1 MHGRKGSLMSLPNSA
16 SPDRASTG
24 APIEVRGCHQRF
36 GSFTALH
43 GVDLSVSGGEFVTL
57 LGPSGSGKTTL
68 LRILAGLVM
77 PTGGTIHVAGRDVT
91 YLPSEKRDIGMVFQ
105 NYALFPHMTIF
116 ENVAFPL
123 RIRHKARQEIS
134 HRVGEALEL
143 VGLPQLGHRYP
154 GQLSGGQQQR
164 VAIARA
170 LVFRPRV
177 LLMDEP
183 LGSLDKRLRQQL
195 QLEIR
200 KLQKEVGITTIY
212 VTHDQD
218 EAFTISDRIAVMDKG
233 SILQIAAPFEIYR
246 APAARFVADFVG
258 DLNCIEG
265 RVTLTGTGTVLRTR
279 GGLDLPIRTSDLPDG
294 SLANCCVR
302 PEHIELVPDGS
313 SPGVDATLT
322 NIRFKGDHQRSEAL
336 LDDGTR
342 LTINL
347 PSDSALVDGART
359 RLNWPAER
367 AHLFAAG

>member
-1 MHGRKGSLMSLPNSA
+1 
-16 SPDRASTG
+16 
-24 APIEVRGCHQRF
+24 
-36 GSFTALH
+36 
-43 GVDLSVSGGEFVTL
+43 VTL

-77 PTGGTIHVAGRDVT
+77 PTGGSIHIGGRDIT

-105 NYALFPHMTIF
+105 NYALFPHMTVF

-123 RIRHKARQEIS
+123 RIRRKGKKEIAQ
-134 HRVGEALEL
+134 RVGEALEL

-170 LVFRPRV
+170 LVFKPGV

-200 KLQKEVGITTIY
+200 NLQKNVGITTIY

-233 SILQIAAPFEIYR
+233 GILQVASPAEIYR

-265 RVTLTGTGTVLRTR
+265 RVVLDAAGPALRTP
-279 GGLDLPIRTSDLPDG
+279 GGLVLPIAMTALPEG
-294 SLANCCVR
+294 TMASCCIR
-302 PEHIELVPDGS
+302 PEHVTIVVEEEA
-313 SPGVDATLT
+313 PGLAAVLT
-322 NIRFKGDHQRSEAL
+322 NIRFKGDHQRGEAVL
-336 LDDGTR
+336 EDGTC
-342 LTINL
+342 LTVSL
-347 PSDSALVDGART
+347 PGDSLLEDGVRA
-359 RLNWPAER
+359 RLNWPAEK
-367 AHLFAAG
+367 AHLFSL